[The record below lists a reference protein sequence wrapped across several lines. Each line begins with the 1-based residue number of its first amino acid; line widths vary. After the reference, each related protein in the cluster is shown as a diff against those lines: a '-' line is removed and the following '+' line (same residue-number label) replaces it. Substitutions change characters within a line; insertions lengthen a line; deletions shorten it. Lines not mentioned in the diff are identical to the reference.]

1 MSDALSGR
9 TTTMIEASR
18 VETVDGI
25 AGVSAFDWSSVAGGA
40 VIAAALAFLLVTF
53 GSAVGFSVASPF
65 TTTAAEAKGISLIGA
80 GWFLLVSLFSYLVG
94 GYVAARLRSRRGDGT
109 AHEAQI
115 RDGLHGAGVWGVG
128 ILLTVLVGAVG
139 ANQVGA
145 GVAKVGAAA
154 AQVAQAASTS
164 DSRNDPIGY
173 MTDVMVRPEQQR
185 GAEMPA
191 SLRAEAERM
200 MARAVA
206 TGTFSPSDRA
216 YLTRLVAANTGLDA
230 TQAEQRVVQAERVAA
245 EAKEAAKVAADKARI
260 GLALAGF
267 LTAAAFMIALGG
279 AWIGAVLGGDHR
291 EAGTIIR
298 PLRPVLRRA

>member
-1 MSDALSGR
+1 MG
-9 TTTMIEASR
+9 EASSADP
-18 VETVDGI
+18 VEGI

-40 VIAAALAFLLVTF
+40 AIAAALAFLLITF
-53 GSAVGFSVASPF
+53 GSAVGFSVASPW
-65 TTTAAEAKGISLIGA
+65 TTTAAEAKGMSFVGA
-80 GWFLLVSLFSYLVG
+80 GWFLLVSLFSYLAG
-94 GYVAARLRSRRGDGT
+94 GYVAARLRSRRGDGS

-128 ILLTVLVGAVG
+128 ILLTVIVGALG
-139 ANQVGA
+139 ANQIGA

-154 AQVAQAASTS
+154 ANVAQAAAAS
-164 DSRNDPIGY
+164 DSRHDPIGY

-200 MARAVA
+200 VARATVS
-206 TGTFSPSDRA
+206 GSFSSSDKA

-230 TQAEQRVVQAERVAA
+230 AQAEQRVVQAERIAA
-245 EAKEAAKVAADKARI
+245 DAKESAKVAADKARI
-260 GLALAGF
+260 GLAIAGF

-279 AWIGAVLGGDHR
+279 AWIGAVLGGEHR
-291 EAGTIIR
+291 EAGTIFR